1 MHPFVSKFLRVLLLV
16 WLGWLLL
23 GNVLLNTGLG
33 PQLIN
38 RKPDA
43 FTLDWQRGLTLW
55 PGQAWLWD
63 VRARGQVRR
72 LQWNA
77 QAARTSGRIAVLPL
91 LWRQLRVPAIDA
103 AQAQLRLDTVD
114 HDRQPP
120 PPRPG
125 GWTLRFDAIASDS
138 LRSVHL
144 DGVQLDGDGR
154 ARIGLRKQ
162 LRGGPLEVLP
172 STGAMTAARL
182 SRDDGAV
189 LWTGDLQATFALP
202 EHLRERAPGWSRLG
216 LADAHLTM
224 SGSTAGL
231 AVAVDEQGTWQTR
244 LNRADDAGAGR
255 IDLDVHLRNGVLL
268 SGGRVE
274 LTLPLSAT
282 DGAQQWQANGQVGV
296 SVAPDRIDLVL
307 RLPPPPGDAG
317 NLDAHLA
324 IAGRS
329 LPFACV
335 APAPAER
342 ALGPLCTLDLDT
354 ERQLARVDGAVDL
367 RWSFDSLTWLQPLLI
382 GAPWLQLDGAGQV
395 QAQLQVAKGT
405 LAPGSELTVPVLK
418 TRIEVLDNVIE
429 GDAHAHARIVDGD
442 GGDPRLALAL
452 AVDQFSM
459 VPADHPDQVYVQG
472 RDLQLDLDA
481 SGRIGRWHDSVAG
494 RLQFSDAQ
502 VPDLAVYNR
511 YLPGTGVRL
520 LGGRGSLSGDL
531 HVDAAGDVGEGRLQ
545 LTAQRTGLRLGGVD
559 VTGDLALDTRLQRA
573 DLQTR
578 RFQLDGSSVQLSRVR
593 VRDGERL
600 VGEDWWANLDLV
612 RGQLDW
618 QHPLRLDAQVQA
630 RARNIALVL
639 GMFGPLREFPRW
651 TRGLVDQGEAR
662 LEGRARLDDGALLL
676 SPMQAGNDRFDV
688 QMRLRLA
695 DRQPHGDL
703 LLTLGRLRAGLQV
716 ASDERNWHLRDAS
729 DWFHSRAPS
738 P

>member
-1 MHPFVSKFLRVLLLV
+1 MHPLATLFLRIVLFA

-23 GNVLLNTGLG
+23 GNVLLNTALG

-38 RKPDA
+38 RKPEA
-43 FTLDWQRGLTLW
+43 FTLDWRHGVTAW

-63 VRARGQVRR
+63 VHARGHVRR
-72 LQWNA
+72 VQWSA
-77 QAARTSGRIAVLPL
+77 QAARASGRIAVLPL
-91 LWRQLRVPAIDA
+91 LWRQLRFPAIAA
-103 AQAQLRLDTVD
+103 AQAQLQVNKVE

-120 PPRPG
+120 PPRDG

-138 LRSVHL
+138 VRSVYL
-144 DGVQLDGDGR
+144 DGVYLEGEGS
-154 ARIGLRKQ
+154 ARVALRKQ

-172 STGAMTAARL
+172 STGAMTSARL
-182 SRDDGAV
+182 RRDDGAV

-202 EHLRERAPGWSRLG
+202 EHQRKRAPGWSRLG

-224 SGSTAGL
+224 AGRTAGL
-231 AVAVDEQGTWQTR
+231 AVAVDEHGQWQTR

-255 IDLDVHLRNGVLL
+255 IDLDLHLRNGALL
-268 SGGRVE
+268 PGGRVE
-274 LTLPLSAT
+274 LALPLAAR
-282 DGAQQWQANGQVGV
+282 DGDQQWQADGQVALT
-296 SVAPDRIDLVL
+296 VAPDRIDLVL
-307 RLPPPPGDAG
+307 HLPPPPGDAG
-317 NLDAHLA
+317 NLDAQLA

-342 ALGPLCTLDLDT
+342 ALGPLCTLDLDP
-354 ERQLARVDGAVDL
+354 ERQLARVDGAIDL

-382 GAPWLQLDGAGQV
+382 RAPWLQLDGAGQV
-395 QAQLQVAKGT
+395 QARLQVAKGT
-405 LAPGSELTVPVLK
+405 LATGSELTVPVLK

-442 GGDPRLALAL
+442 DGVPRMALAL
-452 AVDQFSM
+452 QVERFSM
-459 VPADHPDQVYVQG
+459 VPADQPDQVYVQG
-472 RDLQLDLDA
+472 RDLRLDLDA
-481 SGRIGRWHDSVAG
+481 SGAIGGWHDSVAG

-531 HVDAAGDVGEGRLQ
+531 RVDAAGDVGAGRLQ
-545 LTAQRTGLRLGGVD
+545 LTALRTGLRLGGVD
-559 VTGDLALDTRLQRA
+559 VTGDLAVDTRLQRA

-578 RFQLDGSSVQLSRVR
+578 RFQLDGSSLRLSRVR
-593 VRDGERL
+593 VRDGKRL
-600 VGEDWWANLDLV
+600 VGEDWWANLDLE
-612 RGQLDW
+612 RGHLDW

-630 RARNIALVL
+630 RARSVALVL

-651 TRGLVDQGEAR
+651 TRGLVDEGETR
-662 LEGRARLDDGALLL
+662 LVGRARLDDGALLL
-676 SPMQAGNDRFDV
+676 APMQAGNDRFDV

-703 LLTLGRLRAGLQV
+703 LLTFGRLRAGLQV
-716 ASDERNWHLRDAS
+716 AGDQRDWRLRDAS
-729 DWFHSRAPS
+729 AWFHSRD
-738 P
+738 